1 MDEVEI
7 RELLIEHVGHRCC
20 WGSRPARTWHIHA
33 VEDCNV
39 YVGTLET
46 FIVERETV
54 TENVPDRLLP
64 NAVDTKSEAPVLFTP
79 RGESR
84 TVIPESEEC
93 VRCPACASCG
103 ALGKKFCPTCN
114 ADKLFRELK
123 VKCPVC
129 NGSGVDGSDYVCK
142 KCKFLGSIVQT
153 CPTCENLGLIDCDTC
168 LGLCYVRRRNVA
180 VVRWETLVARKVIAT
195 RGGAFVPDNVFEKAK
210 GLQLFSTQSRK
221 CSPAT
226 FADSNFLNQFS
237 SEIIAARAPLSAT
250 AKTIRERHNISVI
263 PITKVIM
270 TNVHRSF
277 SFYIVGTG
285 KQVYFKDS
293 YPSRFC
299 WGLCSCFD
307 WLNL

>member
-1 MDEVEI
+1 EDPVSDLEDSIREHVVSEVSRLIETISVGGTNIVVDEHGLIPYDSDLYLSSFGAPYLSSPELRLRPGEIMCADIVTLLQSKRLVILWAYCADFIQSMYLMQVLDEVEI

-39 YVGTLET
+39 YIGTLET

-123 VKCPVC
+123 VKCPAC
-129 NGSGVDGSDYVCK
+129 NGSGVDGSDYV
-142 KCKFLGSIVQT
+142 
-153 CPTCENLGLIDCDTC
+153 
-168 LGLCYVRRRNVA
+168 
-180 VVRWETLVARKVIAT
+180 
-195 RGGAFVPDNVFEKAK
+195 
-210 GLQLFSTQSRK
+210 
-221 CSPAT
+221 
-226 FADSNFLNQFS
+226 
-237 SEIIAARAPLSAT
+237 
-250 AKTIRERHNISVI
+250 
-263 PITKVIM
+263 
-270 TNVHRSF
+270 
-277 SFYIVGTG
+277 
-285 KQVYFKDS
+285 
-293 YPSRFC
+293 
-299 WGLCSCFD
+299 
-307 WLNL
+307 

>member
-1 MDEVEI
+1 MEHGLLPYDSDLYLSSFDAPYLSSPELRLRPGEQTTGYIVGVLRGFYTEHVSNVHRQVLDEVEI

-39 YVGTLET
+39 YIGTLET

-54 TENVPDRLLP
+54 TEIVPDRLLP

-123 VKCPVC
+123 VKCPAC
-129 NGSGVDGSDYVCK
+129 NGSGVDGSDYV
-142 KCKFLGSIVQT
+142 
-153 CPTCENLGLIDCDTC
+153 
-168 LGLCYVRRRNVA
+168 
-180 VVRWETLVARKVIAT
+180 ETLVARKVIAT

-237 SEIIAARAPLSAT
+237 SEIIAARAPMPAI

-263 PITKVIM
+263 PITKL
-270 TNVHRSF
+270 SF
-277 SFYIVGTG
+277 V
-285 KQVYFKDS
+285 VDV
-293 YPSRFC
+293 
-299 WGLCSCFD
+299 LCSKKAKSLAPRAPIPWPD
-307 WLNL
+307 KD